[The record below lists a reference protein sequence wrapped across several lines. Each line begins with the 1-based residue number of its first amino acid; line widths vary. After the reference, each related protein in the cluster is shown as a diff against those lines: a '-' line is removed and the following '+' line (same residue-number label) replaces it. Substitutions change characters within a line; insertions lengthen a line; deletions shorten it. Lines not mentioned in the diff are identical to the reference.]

1 MSRRLRTL
9 LWRTRWLVVAVC
21 LAVAVWVVLGQ
32 LRPVPPPTVPVV
44 VAARDL
50 PAGTTVAETDVRA
63 ERLPA
68 AARTGVTV
76 ADGIGSRLRVG
87 VPACLPMVPT
97 RLLCAGP
104 PGAAPPGWGVAAVVL
119 ADPVL
124 AAL

>member
-21 LAVAVWVVLGQ
+21 LAVAVCVVLGQ

-50 PAGTTVAETDVRA
+50 PAGTTVAETDVRV

-68 AARTGVTV
+68 APRTGVTA
-76 ADGIGSRLRVG
+76 ADVIGSRITIGVPERTEERRVG
-87 VPACLPMVPT
+87 T
-97 RLLCAGP
+97 
-104 PGAAPPGWGVAAVVL
+104 GA
-119 ADPVL
+119 
-124 AAL
+124 